1 MKTNENDDHDA
12 EAIAEAATQP
22 TMRFVPVKSE
32 AQSDIQ
38 ALHRARSRLAAER
51 RALINH
57 LRAEW
62 RSLDERTAAF
72 DAGCVRMVRD
82 DGMSRRLST
91 ILGIAVVNATA
102 LVAAVGHAASLG
114 RGGDR
119 TAWLGLTPRQAT
131 TGGKTQAAGISKC
144 GNRYLRANLIHGTR
158 AAQPPIMVQDTPLGR
173 WARGLS
179 SGRTRASSSS
189 RGPPNSHASF
199 GRCCAWSAASIRQ
212 SRRRKN

>member
-1 MKTNENDDHDA
+1 MKTNKNDDHDA
-12 EAIAEAATQP
+12 EAIAEAATHP

-91 ILGIAVVNATA
+91 ILSIGVVNATA
-102 LVAAVGHAASLG
+102 LVAAVGDAASFG
-114 RGGDR
+114 RGGDLA
-119 TAWLGLTPRQAT
+119 AWLGLTPRQAT
-131 TGGKTQAAGISKC
+131 TGGKTQAAGHIQARQPLPARKPDPWYSRSPAAHH
-144 GNRYLRANLIHGTR
+144 GSRYAVRSLGPGSVERAHKSIIVVSLATKLARIVWAVLRKECSFDPAI
-158 AAQPPIMVQDTPLGR
+158 AA
-173 WARGLS
+173 A
-179 SGRTRASSSS
+179 
-189 RGPPNSHASF
+189 
-199 GRCCAWSAASIRQ
+199 
-212 SRRRKN
+212 